1 MLAGCRSDAQAE
13 ASAGAVSNRR
23 RSMIIAATKLSAR
36 RRKIKATDDEI
47 AQAVDA
53 VLDAKVSQVT
63 RSEFIRTA
71 RSGQ

>member
-13 ASAGAVSNRR
+13 ASAGAVTARR
-23 RSMIIAATKLSAR
+23 RNLIIAATKLAAR
-36 RRKIKATDDEI
+36 RRRVRATDDEI

-53 VLDAKVSQVT
+53 VLNAKVSQQT
-63 RSEFIRTA
+63 RSEFVRTA